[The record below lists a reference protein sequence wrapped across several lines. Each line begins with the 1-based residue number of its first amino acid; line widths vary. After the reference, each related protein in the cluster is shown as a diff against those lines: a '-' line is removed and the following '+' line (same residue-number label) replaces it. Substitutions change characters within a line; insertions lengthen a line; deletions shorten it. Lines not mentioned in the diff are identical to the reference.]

1 MRVLTYSA
9 GLLAAILLT
18 GCTHSVKLN
27 PQIGPTASIAK
38 PVDLRLGLYIPEDV
52 RGFVITDRPD
62 LEKFVF
68 EVGESLESIVTRS
81 ANRVFSHVSIMDAQP
96 TREVIEER
104 NLDLVAIPKVTS
116 AMMTLN
122 QEEGPFQNDARG
134 STLLSLELTFYDAEM
149 ILYATVAASGM
160 GIASE
165 RMGIFSRGQREYAV
179 SVENALTNL
188 SNDLVRQMYGNY
200 DIRKKGEGPE

>member
-18 GCTHSVKLN
+18 GCTHNVKLN
-27 PQIGPTASIAK
+27 PQIGPTASIAR
-38 PVDLRLGLYIPEDV
+38 PVELRVGLYIPEDV
-52 RGFVITDRPD
+52 RGYVITDRPD

-81 ANRVFSHVSIMDAQP
+81 AERVFSHVSIMDAQP
-96 TREVIEER
+96 TSEVIEER
-104 NLDLVAIPKVTS
+104 SLDLVAIPKVTS

-179 SVENALTNL
+179 SVENALINL
-188 SNDLVRQMYGNY
+188 SNDLVRQM
-200 DIRKKGEGPE
+200 

>member
-27 PQIGPTASIAK
+27 PQIGPTANIAK
-38 PVDLRLGLYIPEDV
+38 PVDLRVGLYIPEDV

-68 EVGESLESIVTRS
+68 EVGESIESIVTRS
-81 ANRVFSHVSIMDAQP
+81 TERVFSHVSILDAQP
-96 TREVIEER
+96 TSEVIEER

-179 SVENALTNL
+179 SVENALINL
-188 SNDLVRQMYGNY
+188 SNDLVRQIYGNY
-200 DIRKKGEGPE
+200 DIRKKGDGPE